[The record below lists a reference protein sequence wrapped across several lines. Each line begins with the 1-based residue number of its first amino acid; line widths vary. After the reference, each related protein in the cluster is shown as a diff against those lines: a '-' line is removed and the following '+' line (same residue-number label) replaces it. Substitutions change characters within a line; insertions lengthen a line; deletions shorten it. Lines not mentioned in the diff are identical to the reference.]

1 MKKKVNKIIIEKR
14 QYGLVKEIVAEG
26 CSNNMSAK
34 EISDKTGISPHTI
47 YSVAHRMGM
56 RPRYV
61 KILKKKFAHGGLT
74 KAVCEYYK
82 NNMTVKKIA
91 EKVGYDTDS
100 IRGIIGKKGLKN
112 KPFLNISVN

>member
-1 MKKKVNKIIIEKR
+1 MAKR
-14 QYGLVKEIVAEG
+14 QYGLVKEVVAEG
-26 CSNNMSAK
+26 CQKNMSAK
-34 EISDKTGISPHTI
+34 EISDETGISKHTI
-47 YSVAHRMGM
+47 YSVASRMGM

-61 KILKKKFAHGGLT
+61 KVLKRKFAHGGLT

-82 NNMTVKKIA
+82 NNMTVKQIA

-100 IRGIIGKKGLKN
+100 IRGIIRKKGLKN